1 LSCAASVEELRP
13 LFRDRPG
20 LGFRQLEDC
29 TVPFVRGQAGNSVLV
44 EMKKSAGLGPWTD
57 CLTLICSIAH
67 PERDG

>member
-20 LGFRQLEDC
+20 FCFRQLEDC
-29 TVPFVRGQAGNSVLV
+29 NVPFMRGQAGNSVLV
-44 EMKKSAGLGPWTD
+44 EAEKSAGLRPWTD
-57 CLTLICSIAH
+57 WLTLICSIAH